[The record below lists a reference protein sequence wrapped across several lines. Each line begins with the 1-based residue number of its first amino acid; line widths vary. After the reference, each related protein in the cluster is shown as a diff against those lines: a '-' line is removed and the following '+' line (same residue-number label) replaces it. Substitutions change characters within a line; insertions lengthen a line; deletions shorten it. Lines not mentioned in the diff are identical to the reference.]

1 MERLLTNF
9 SHTYMGPTV
18 PSHTYET
25 KGKFKQRTLKY
36 CIIPLS
42 YYMSAICL
50 LDGEYKL

>member
-25 KGKFKQRTLKY
+25 KGTFKQRTLKS
-36 CIIPLS
+36 CIILLS
-42 YYMSAICL
+42 HYMSAACL
-50 LDGEYKL
+50 LDREYRL